1 VIDEVALHDVLGR
14 LGDEIVVPADGA
26 ARVVDAARRVAPRP
40 RRRTVKASDVLA
52 IAAVIVVVLGLGAVV
67 VVSGNSSEN
76 KNSSGDAS
84 SVQSGHQSLTG
95 GAPSTAVAAPLA
107 RPNAPPEGVT
117 GNTQAAN
124 QVAPPPADAAKIVK
138 TGSVDLQ
145 LAHGTLRATTNRVTA
160 IAVGAGGYVAESKT
174 SYGGA
179 QPTAEMTIRV
189 PVGAFES
196 AIARLGRMPGVKVL
210 AENENGADVT
220 AQYTD
225 LQAQLRAAT
234 TERDSLLVVLSRAES
249 IGDIL
254 AVRDRV
260 TAVQREVDQLQGRIN
275 LLGDQAAFSSIAVS
289 LTEKPRPGTPV
300 HEVTP
305 PTGISK
311 AWHDARDGFS
321 NAIEWLLARSGGALV
336 VLLALLALVFGV
348 RYLYPVV
355 RRGLM

>member
-1 VIDEVALHDVLGR
+1 
-14 LGDEIVVPADGA
+14 VPPG
-26 ARVVDAARRVAPRP
+26 
-40 RRRTVKASDVLA
+40 
-52 IAAVIVVVLGLGAVV
+52 
-67 VVSGNSSEN
+67 
-76 KNSSGDAS
+76 
-84 SVQSGHQSLTG
+84 
-95 GAPSTAVAAPLA
+95 
-107 RPNAPPEGVT
+107 GVT
-117 GNTQAAN
+117 GNTAPAN
-124 QVAPPPADAAKIVK
+124 PVAPPAADAAKIVK

-160 IAVGAGGYVAESKT
+160 IAVGTGGYVSESRT
-174 SYGGA
+174 SFGSE

-260 TAVQREVDQLQGRIN
+260 TSVQREIDQLQGRIN

-289 LTEKPRPGTPV
+289 LTEKPKPGTPV